1 MKYFTILIIITSLF
15 FSCTTQKEITQIP
28 APDLSDK
35 EIRQI
40 EGHLVDFKRNMLYEE
55 NQKALNHI
63 KMIFSVD
70 STHPVAH
77 YERAKYYYQNEN
89 YDSAFQDIN
98 IAIKRDPERF
108 VYKEFRLMVAQ
119 SAGDINKTNRYYDEL
134 LSVYP
139 DNQKLWF
146 NAAEYLLKSK
156 QYEKALTLINNYED
170 RFGFNN
176 QILVNKFKLLHQLDE
191 LKKLEKELVKYS
203 EKFPENVK
211 VLELLG
217 EFYFKTDKV
226 DKGVDTYN
234 QLLTI
239 DPDNTVAL
247 LSMADYYR
255 ANNLYDKSFNYI
267 ERVINSK
274 DLDVNKKIE
283 VLVSFMQISKQDPR
297 LSYYFSRLVKSLKE
311 QYANHSE
318 VQLLYANL
326 LVREGKYESAQQEYA
341 NALNSSPDNLNAWVQ
356 LIMVDNELEQNAA
369 IIDHATKALEYFP
382 NQSELYYYR
391 GISYMI
397 LEQYNKAKKDLEF
410 GNKITGK
417 NDPLKFQFL
426 YFLGETYY
434 SLDSVQLAFNTF
446 DQAIDIN
453 PNEISLLN
461 NYAYYLS
468 EHNMELN
475 KAKDMSLKTIKQ
487 DPDNS
492 TYLDTYA
499 WILFQ
504 MENYSDALTYIEK
517 AVLNGGS
524 SSSVIMEHY
533 GDILY
538 KLGKEEEALTAWEE
552 AKILPNPTDKLLEKV
567 EKQSYVE

>member
-1 MKYFTILIIITSLF
+1 MRYFTILIITTTLF

-28 APDLSDK
+28 PPDLSDK
-35 EIRQI
+35 EIRKI
-40 EGHLVDFKRNMLYEE
+40 EGHLVDYKRNMLYEE
-55 NQKALNHI
+55 NKKALDHLE
-63 KMIFSVD
+63 MIFSVD

-98 IAIKRDPERF
+98 IAIKRNPEKFIYR
-108 VYKEFRLMVAQ
+108 EFRLMVAQ
-119 SAGDINKTNRYYDEL
+119 SAGDLKKTNRYYEDL
-134 LSVYP
+134 LSAYP

-156 QYEKALTLINNYED
+156 QYEKALTLVNNYED

-191 LKKLEKELVKYS
+191 LKKLEKELVNYS

-217 EFYFKTDKV
+217 EFYFKTEKV

-234 QLLTI
+234 RLLTI
-239 DPDNTVAL
+239 DADNTVAL

-274 DLDVNKKIE
+274 DLDVNRKIE
-283 VLVSFMQISKQDPR
+283 VLVSFMQISKQDPK

-311 QYANHSE
+311 QYGNHSE

-326 LVREGKYESAQQEYA
+326 LVRDGKYETAQKEYA

-356 LIMVDNELEQNAA
+356 LIMVDNELEQNEA

-434 SLDSVQLAFNTF
+434 NLDSVQLAFNTF
-446 DQAIDIN
+446 DKAIDIN

-468 EHNMELN
+468 EHNIELE

-504 MENYSDALTYIEK
+504 MENYSDALTY
-517 AVLNGGS
+517 N
-524 SSSVIMEHY
+524 
-533 GDILY
+533 
-538 KLGKEEEALTAWEE
+538 
-552 AKILPNPTDKLLEKV
+552 
-567 EKQSYVE
+567 

>member
-1 MKYFTILIIITSLF
+1 MNYFIILIITTLIF
-15 FSCTTQKEITQIP
+15 FSCTTQKEVSRIP
-28 APDLSDK
+28 APDLSEK
-35 EIRQI
+35 EVRQI
-40 EGHLVDFKRNMLYEE
+40 EGHLVDYKRNMLYEE
-55 NQKALNHI
+55 DQKALKHLKSI
-63 KMIFSVD
+63 LSVD

-77 YERAKYYYQNEN
+77 YERAKYYYQKEN

-98 IAIKRDPERF
+98 IAIKRNPDKF
-108 VYKEFRLMVAQ
+108 IYQEFRLMVTQ
-119 SAGDINKTNRYYDEL
+119 SAGDINKTNRFYDQL
-134 LSVYP
+134 LGAYP

-146 NAAEYLLKSK
+146 NAAEFLLKSK
-156 QYEKALTLINNYED
+156 QYEKALTLVNNYEE

-203 EKFPENVK
+203 EEYPENVK

-217 EFYFKTDKV
+217 EFYFKTDRV
-226 DKGVDTYN
+226 DKGVETYN
-234 QLLTI
+234 RLLTI
-239 DPDNTVAL
+239 DSDNTVAL

-255 ANNLYDKSFNYI
+255 ANKLYDKSFNYI

-283 VLVSFMQISKQDPR
+283 VLVSFMQISKQDPK

-311 QYANHSE
+311 QYGNHSE

-326 LVREGKYESAQQEYA
+326 LVREGKYKAAQEEYA
-341 NALNSSPDNLNAWVQ
+341 NSLNASPDNLNAWVQ
-356 LIMVDNELEQNAA
+356 LIMVDNELEQNVA

-397 LEQYNKAKKDLEF
+397 LEQYDKAMKDLEF

-434 SLDSVQLAFNTF
+434 NLDSVQLAFNTF
-446 DQAIDIN
+446 DKAIDIN

-468 EHNMELN
+468 EHNMELD

-504 MENYSDALTYIEK
+504 MENYADALTYIEK
-517 AVLNGGS
+517 AILNGGS

-538 KLGKEEEALTAWEE
+538 KLGKKDEAITAWEE
-552 AKILPNPTDKLLEKV
+552 AQLLPNPTDKLLEKV
-567 EKQSYVE
+567 EKQNYVE

>member
-1 MKYFTILIIITSLF
+1 MRYFTILIITTTLF

-28 APDLSDK
+28 PPDLSDK
-35 EIRQI
+35 EIRKI
-40 EGHLVDFKRNMLYEE
+40 EGHLVDYKRNMLYEE
-55 NQKALNHI
+55 NKKALDHLE
-63 KMIFSVD
+63 MIFSVD

-98 IAIKRDPERF
+98 IAIKRNPEKFIYR
-108 VYKEFRLMVAQ
+108 EFRLMVAQ
-119 SAGDINKTNRYYDEL
+119 SAGDLKKTNRYYEDL
-134 LSVYP
+134 LSAYP

-156 QYEKALTLINNYED
+156 QYEKALTLVNNYED

-191 LKKLEKELVKYS
+191 LKKLEKELVNYS

-217 EFYFKTDKV
+217 EFYFKTEKV

-234 QLLTI
+234 RLLTI
-239 DPDNTVAL
+239 DADNTVAL

-274 DLDVNKKIE
+274 DLDVNRKIE
-283 VLVSFMQISKQDPR
+283 VLVSFMQISKQDPK

-311 QYANHSE
+311 QYGNHSE

-326 LVREGKYESAQQEYA
+326 LVRDGKYETAQKEYA

-356 LIMVDNELEQNAA
+356 LIMVDNELEQNEA

-434 SLDSVQLAFNTF
+434 NLDSVQLAFNTF
-446 DQAIDIN
+446 DKAIDIN

-468 EHNMELN
+468 EHNIELE

-552 AKILPNPTDKLLEKV
+552 AKLLPNPTDKLLEKV